1 VPGATYVQIGRAV
14 MRRRS
19 LNWAEH
25 ALDSA
30 ALWIDCPGVCEG
42 ASRLRVFEMQGSM
55 PFSSS
60 AWRER
65 VAVASAAAIKLA
77 VFGSSAQ

>member
-1 VPGATYVQIGRAV
+1 
-14 MRRRS
+14 
-19 LNWAEH
+19 
-25 ALDSA
+25 
-30 ALWIDCPGVCEG
+30 
-42 ASRLRVFEMQGSM
+42 MQGSM